1 MFTRHRQWQTRV
13 KTDQRCGTRI
23 PEELTPTEEWG
34 ILKWFQNLNGGLF
47 WEKAPHGSQVWWQVP
62 INLAL
67 ERVRQEN
74 KLAWDTQTISQ
85 KYKRGKMGGLPPS
98 SIWAV
103 NTLSLRGGVQALLF
117 IYSFTLFVGMSFFV
131 MVLLKSGHFLP
142 IVGTQGM
149 GLPWPL
155 ADRSHSS
162 TVTLQHT
169 GQYPQMIIQVEV
181 ALQASRHPTAPP
193 HPLTCLHSPQVSSRQ
208 YRFIHGVLKVSPEER
223 HLAPR

>member
-1 MFTRHRQWQTRV
+1 M
-13 KTDQRCGTRI
+13 
-23 PEELTPTEEWG
+23 
-34 ILKWFQNLNGGLF
+34 
-47 WEKAPHGSQVWWQVP
+47 P

-74 KLAWDTQTISQ
+74 KLAWDTQTVSQ
-85 KYKRGKMGGLPPS
+85 KYKRGKKGELPPS
-98 SIWAV
+98 SMWTV
-103 NTLSLRGGVQALLF
+103 NTLSLRGGVQALF
-117 IYSFTLFVGMSFFV
+117 I
-131 MVLLKSGHFLP
+131 LLHFLWACHSLSWYFSRA
-142 IVGTQGM
+142 GASFLLWDTQGM

-169 GQYPQMIIQVEV
+169 GQPPQMIIQVEV

-193 HPLTCLHSPQVSSRQ
+193 HPQTCVHSPPVSSRQ